1 MYWKGQHAVNINAM
15 SQRQKGKEME
25 KENKMGQEKKVQ
37 VQVKVMIKKIKNK
50 VWLFLKKDIY
60 KTAGKDE
67 STYPE
72 IKTKRKDKG

>member
-37 VQVKVMIKKIKNK
+37 IKVMIKKIKNK
-50 VWLFLKKDIY
+50 VWLFFKKDIY

>member
-1 MYWKGQHAVNINAM
+1 MYVLKGQHAVNINAM

-25 KENKMGQEKKVQ
+25 KRKQNGTGKESTDKSNDQK
-37 VQVKVMIKKIKNK
+37 KKIRSGC
-50 VWLFLKKDIY
+50 FKKDIY

>member
-15 SQRQKGKEME
+15 SQRQKGKRNGERKQNGTG
-25 KENKMGQEKKVQ
+25 KENTGKSNDQ
-37 VQVKVMIKKIKNK
+37 KNK
-50 VWLFLKKDIY
+50 KQDMVVFKKDIY

>member
-37 VQVKVMIKKIKNK
+37 IKVMIKKIKNK
-50 VWLFLKKDIY
+50 VWLFLKKIY
-60 KTAGKDE
+60 TKL
-67 STYPE
+67 PE
-72 IKTKRKDKG
+72 KMKVCLLYTSPSPRD